1 MKRLFFLAPVVLVAF
16 ACVER
21 DRLCASTTECGTT
34 SACIAGRCQPTL
46 KDDAGRI
53 IPPMISSPLVRRVVA
68 SPTDIAYV
76 SSRGGK
82 SPSDLPPVLV
92 LGRKGDG
99 AALLLRFAVPIAEE
113 ESVVEAYVLLDRA
126 DVVETDPSPI
136 SLHAARIIDAWD
148 GRSISYE
155 RQPRW
160 EETGSPGTIVS
171 GSGRPLVRID
181 VRDLVTH
188 WKARDP
194 RDQGVIVM
202 ADDTSRTGMAFA
214 AASSVLDQGST
225 SMLGASPDEGP
236 SWAAAPP
243 RLELYLRAGPKEAHV
258 NLPAAASSN
267 GTTDAG
273 IQDASAAAIHSG
285 SQVKPRR

>member
-1 MKRLFFLAPVVLVAF
+1 MKRLVFLAPVVLVAF
-16 ACVER
+16 AACVER
-21 DRLCASTTECGTT
+21 ERLCASTTECGTT

-46 KDDAGRI
+46 KDDAGRV

-76 SSRGGK
+76 SSHAGAT
-82 SPSDLPPVLV
+82 PSDLPPVLI
-92 LGRKGDG
+92 LGRKGDA

-126 DVVETDPSPI
+126 AVVESDPNPI

-148 GRSISYE
+148 GRSISFE

-194 RDQGVIVM
+194 RDQGVVVV
-202 ADDTSRTGMAFA
+202 ADDVSRTGMAFA
-214 AASSVLDQGST
+214 AASSVLDQGPT
-225 SMLGASPDEGP
+225 SMLGSSSEEGAT
-236 SWAAAPP
+236 WAAAPP

-258 NLPAAASSN
+258 NLPPVASSN
-267 GTTDAG
+267 GTNDAG
-273 IQDASAAAIHSG
+273 HDASI
-285 SQVKPRR
+285 KPKK